1 MSTTT
6 GTPKAFDERRTV
18 LFNELRKSTFRSTD
32 RLFAILMVLQW
43 IGGIVVAFVVTPQ
56 TWVGGEAETHL
67 HMYAAVGLGGLIT
80 LGPAALAYLRPT
92 QWYTRHTIAAA
103 QLLVSALLIH
113 LTGGRIETHF
123 HIFVSLAILSMYQDW
138 PVLITGAVVAAADH
152 FLRGYF
158 WPESIFGVI
167 TGSEF
172 RIFEHAGWVVVEVAF
187 LTVGCLQAAKQ
198 QLEVATTQATTEQQQ
213 AELEDMMTALD
224 EEKKHAKKQAQE
236 AQAMAARVEEQQQDL
251 EQSVDH
257 MLDHMRQF
265 ADGDLTIALPEDRA
279 DAIGQLYRGF
289 NRAVDN
295 IHQLL
300 VRVVEAVQQTRTTAD
315 QLRLASEQLATGTE
329 EQAAQA
335 DEVAAAMAEMA
346 RTIEDNAESAT
357 RTAEITQ
364 ANGQTAEQSGA
375 MVQQTV
381 DKMNDIG
388 HVVASS
394 AETIN
399 RLGASSDKIGQ
410 IVQTID
416 EIADQ
421 TNLLAFNAAIE
432 AARAGE
438 HGKGFAV
445 VADEV
450 RLLAERTAE
459 ATREITTMI
468 DAIQQET
475 QDAVEAIGAGQNEVD
490 AGIELAE
497 HVGDAVQGLVQGVA
511 TVTDQVDAIA
521 SATEEQSTTGEQ
533 ISRSVVGISQVAGE
547 AAADVSEVA
556 QAASELNELT
566 AVLHEQVNGFT
577 LRTTRH
583 AQPTRTPAEAHVPA

>member
-1 MSTTT
+1 MEMAT
-6 GTPKAFDERRTV
+6 
-18 LFNELRKSTFRSTD
+18 N
-32 RLFAILMVLQW
+32 
-43 IGGIVVAFVVTPQ
+43 
-56 TWVGGEAETHL
+56 
-67 HMYAAVGLGGLIT
+67 
-80 LGPAALAYLRPT
+80 
-92 QWYTRHTIAAA
+92 
-103 QLLVSALLIH
+103 
-113 LTGGRIETHF
+113 
-123 HIFVSLAILSMYQDW
+123 
-138 PVLITGAVVAAADH
+138 
-152 FLRGYF
+152 
-158 WPESIFGVI
+158 
-167 TGSEF
+167 
-172 RIFEHAGWVVVEVAF
+172 
-187 LTVGCLQAAKQ
+187 QAK
-198 QLEVATTQATTEQQQ
+198 TEQQQ
-213 AELEDMMTALD
+213 DKLEDMVAAVD
-224 EEKKHAKKQAQE
+224 AEKERAQHQAAE
-236 AQAMAARVEEQQQDL
+236 AEAMAARIEEQQEDL
-251 EQSVDH
+251 EQSVDY
-257 MLDHMRQF
+257 MLDRMQQF
-265 ADGDLTIALPEDRA
+265 ADGDLTVTLPEERS

-295 IHQLL
+295 MHELL
-300 VRVVEAVQQTRTTAD
+300 VRVVEAVQQTRATAG

-364 ANGQTAEQSGA
+364 ANGQTAEKSGA

-381 DKMNDIG
+381 DKMKYIG

-394 AETIN
+394 ADTIN

-459 ATREITTMI
+459 ATREITSMI

-475 QDAVEAIGAGQNEVD
+475 QDAVDAIGAGRQEVD
-490 AGIELAE
+490 SGIELAE
-497 HVGDAVQGLVQGVA
+497 HVGTAVQELVQGVA
-511 TVTDQVDAIA
+511 TVTVQVDAMA

-556 QAASELNELT
+556 QAATELNELT
-566 AVLHEQVNGFT
+566 AALHQRVSGFA
-577 LRTTRH
+577 LRTTRD
-583 AQPTRTPAEAHVPA
+583 AQPTSPRADAPVTT

>member
-6 GTPKAFDERRTV
+6 APTTAFDKRRTTI
-18 LFNELRKSTFRSTD
+18 FNELRNGTFRSTD
-32 RLFAILMVLQW
+32 RLFAILMLLQW
-43 IGGIVVAFVVTPQ
+43 AGAIVVAFVVTPQ
-56 TWVGGEAETHL
+56 TWVGGAAETHL
-67 HMYAAVGLGGLIT
+67 HVYAAVGLGGLIT
-80 LGPAALAYLRPT
+80 GVPAALAYLCPT
-92 QWYTRHTIAAA
+92 KWYTRHTIAAA
-103 QLLVSALLIH
+103 QLLMSALLIH

-138 PVLITGAVVAAADH
+138 PVLITGAAVAAADH
-152 FLRGYF
+152 FLRGFF

-187 LTVGCLQAAKQ
+187 LTIGCLQATKQ
-198 QLEVATTQATTEQQQ
+198 QSEIATTQATTDQQQ
-213 AELEDMMTALD
+213 AELEDMMAALH
-224 EEKKHAKKQAQE
+224 EEKKHAKERAQE
-236 AQAMAARVEEQQQDL
+236 AQAMATRVEEQQQDL
-251 EQSVDH
+251 EQSVAC
-257 MLDHMRQF
+257 MLDHMQQF
-265 ADGDLTIALPEDRA
+265 ADGDLTIALPEDRS

-295 IHQLL
+295 IHHLL
-300 VRVVEAVQQTRTTAD
+300 VRVVEAVQQTRMTAD
-315 QLRLASEQLATGTE
+315 QLRAASEQLATGTE

-364 ANGQTAEQSGA
+364 TNGQTAAESGT

-388 HVVASS
+388 RVVASS
-394 AETIN
+394 AETIH
-399 RLGASSDKIGQ
+399 RLGASSDEIGQ

-475 QDAVEAIGAGQNEVD
+475 QDAVEAIGAGQSEVD
-490 AGIELAE
+490 TGIELAE
-497 HVGDAVQGLVQGVA
+497 HVGEAVQGLVEGVA
-511 TVTDQVDAIA
+511 TVTAQVDAIA

-533 ISRSVVGISQVAGE
+533 ISRSVVGISEVAGE
-547 AAADVSEVA
+547 AAADVAEVA
-556 QAASELNELT
+556 QAATELNELT
-566 AVLHEQVNGFT
+566 TALHEQVSGFK

-583 AQPTRTPAEAHVPA
+583 PQPAGRRAKAYASA